1 MTPTLT
7 LAPIRRSK
15 MAKMKL
21 HDETH
26 CVYCEKPLPIKGV
39 WKNYCGRDCAWN
51 DGDRWESDR
60 RSDMSRYYEV

>member
-1 MTPTLT
+1 
-7 LAPIRRSK
+7 

-39 WKNYCGRDCAWN
+39 WKNYCGKDCAWK
-51 DGDRWESDR
+51 DGDKWESDR
-60 RSDMSRYYEV
+60 RSDMARYYEV